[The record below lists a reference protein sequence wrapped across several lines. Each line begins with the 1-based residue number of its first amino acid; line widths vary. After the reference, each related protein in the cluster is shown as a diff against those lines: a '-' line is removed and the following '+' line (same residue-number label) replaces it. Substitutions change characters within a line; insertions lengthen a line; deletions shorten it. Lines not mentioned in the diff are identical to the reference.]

1 MCRPRG
7 LPDKFPASPEEPAT
21 LLKLPCRNIW
31 EALGRVSHDDRE
43 SIPEAEKATTTP
55 DPWGTPLGRLIKKYG
70 PAAAVVL
77 AVFIIGDRVWSIQT
91 RHGRGYQATFEAGH
105 MPVCDSGAVRQLL
118 KKTLDESEAGAQGF
132 KVLKLGDFVDISP
145 RNADQPINPNPP
157 TRRCMGEVFSNRG
170 HLQVQADLSWTD
182 ADKDELYLDVVN
194 VLGE

>member
-1 MCRPRG
+1 MIGNGLNRTRPRG
-7 LPDKFPASPEEPAT
+7 SPKKSPASPEELAIP
-21 LLKLPCRNIW
+21 LKLPCRNTQ
-31 EALGRVSHDDRE
+31 EALGRVSQDDRG
-43 SIPEAEKATTTP
+43 SAPEAEKATTTP
-55 DPWGTPLGRLIKKYG
+55 DPWGTPLGRFMKRYG

-77 AVFIIGDRVWSIQT
+77 AVFVIGDRVWSIQA
-91 RHGRGYQATFEAGH
+91 RHGRGYQAAFEAGH

-157 TRRCMGEVFSNRG
+157 TRRCMGEIFSNRG

-182 ADKDELYLDVVN
+182 AD
-194 VLGE
+194 